1 MINRQSIELN
11 ISWKQPK
18 IAQHL
23 AMQRDTNL
31 IFTFAWFLKPN
42 MGWQII
48 GLADYQSKYL
58 AFLLFDISHF
68 QNWFTDNIIKSIYI
82 IFLSEPLL
90 FLILTFIFIFTP
102 DINRFKI
109 SVYWSLICNNRSNPK
124 AN

>member
-1 MINRQSIELN
+1 MLKNKKHKQNTYLKLIWFWKKLRQSITTDNWNSFVHVMINRQSIELK

-42 MGWQII
+42 MGWHMGWQII

-58 AFLLFDISHF
+58 SFLLLVSVIFK
-68 QNWFTDNIIKSIYI
+68 TDLPII
-82 IFLSEPLL
+82 
-90 FLILTFIFIFTP
+90 
-102 DINRFKI
+102 
-109 SVYWSLICNNRSNPK
+109 
-124 AN
+124 